1 MKHSPAYKNLALLA
15 VFLFFAADIAS
26 AQQQDWNAKSA
37 KTWVKDRVWANGLKL
52 KLNSS
57 TNNIEFAK
65 QYAANKALWDKAF
78 EFLRDRNLD
87 LLPPGKYPIDGDNV
101 FASVTE
107 GPSKEFEQSAWESHQ
122 NYIDLQYVISGK
134 EKIGV
139 APVQSL
145 TVTQPYDA
153 AKDGANYSGDGK
165 YYTATPDEFFLFFP
179 GDGHRPNIKVGGY
192 DKVKKLVI
200 KIRVAK

>member
-1 MKHSPAYKNLALLA
+1 MKQLSAYKHVALIA
-15 VFLFFAADIAS
+15 IFLFSAGLAS
-26 AQQQDWNAKSA
+26 AQQQTWTAKNAKA
-37 KTWVKDRVWANGLKL
+37 WVKGKVWANGLKL
-52 KLNSS
+52 KLSPS

-65 QYAANKALWDKAF
+65 QYAANKAIWDKAF
-78 EFLRDRNLD
+78 EFLRERNLNEIA
-87 LLPPGKYPIDGDNV
+87 PGKYPIDGDNV

-107 GPSKEFEQSAWESHQ
+107 GPSKEFDQSAWESHQ

-139 APVQSL
+139 APIESL
-145 TVTQPYDA
+145 TVTKPYDA

-165 YYTATPDEFFLFFP
+165 YYVATPDEFFLFFP
-179 GDGHRPNIKVGGY
+179 ADGHRPNIKVDGY

-200 KIRVAK
+200 KIRVTK

>member
-1 MKHSPAYKNLALLA
+1 MKHSSTYKYTAVLA
-15 VFLFFAADIAS
+15 VLLIVTGQAS
-26 AQQQDWNAKSA
+26 AQEQNWTAKSA
-37 KTWVKDRVWANGLKL
+37 KTWVNGRVWANGLKL
-52 KLNSS
+52 KLNLS

-65 QYAANKALWDKAF
+65 QYAANKAIWDKAF
-78 EFLRDRNLD
+78 EFLRERD
-87 LLPPGKYPIDGDNV
+87 LNQIAPGKYSIDGDNIY
-101 FASVTE
+101 ASITE
-107 GPSKEFEQSAWESHQ
+107 DPSKEYDQSAWESHQ

-139 APVQSL
+139 APIESL
-145 TVTQPYDA
+145 TVTKPYDA
-153 AKDGANYSGDGK
+153 TKDGAKYSGEGK

-179 GDGHRPNIKVGGY
+179 SDGHRPNIKIDGY